1 MPGTGIKDLLQ
12 TITDNSMPVSIVHSE
27 DIIKLRQ

>member
-12 TITDNSMPVSIVHSE
+12 TIKDNSIPVSIVHSE
-27 DIIKLRQ
+27 DVIKLRQ